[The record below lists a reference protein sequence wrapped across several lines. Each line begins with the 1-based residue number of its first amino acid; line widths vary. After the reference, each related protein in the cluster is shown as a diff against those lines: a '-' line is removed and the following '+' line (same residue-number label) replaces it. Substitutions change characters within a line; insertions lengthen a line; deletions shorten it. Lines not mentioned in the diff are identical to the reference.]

1 MAKSF
6 QKGHLKQ
13 KVPNLIKP
21 KKVIIT
27 NQTNQITGLTWS
39 IKIKKDEGLIQS
51 NCYQRYEYPQ
61 WR

>member
-1 MAKSF
+1 MVKSF
-6 QKGHLKQ
+6 QKGYLKQ
-13 KVPNLIKP
+13 KVPNLIKS
-21 KKVIIT
+21 KKVIIA

-51 NCYQRYEYPQ
+51 NSYQRYEHPQ